1 MIRRV
6 KGNRVILESPFLKGD
21 PLAVA
26 YAREALLHSLS
37 KGEAPIA
44 SHLLYP
50 QALGPDTTPEIRS
63 QGMGAGFVWH
73 RVADRQVV
81 YCDLGISPGMVEG
94 IQHFWK
100 IHMGH
105 FREMPILI
113 RDLGV
118 ELPHRPPP
126 GEDLEIGL
134 VEFRWIRPISTRAL
148 PPPAPK
154 NKKKK

>member
-1 MIRRV
+1 MKRN
-6 KGNRVILESPFLKGD
+6 KGKRVILESPYLKGD

-81 YCDLGISPGMVEG
+81 YCDLGISCGMVEG
-94 IQHFWK
+94 VQHFWK
-100 IHMGH
+100 THMGL
-105 FREMPILI
+105 FRGMPDLI

-118 ELPHRPPP
+118 DTLYRPLL
-126 GEDLEIGL
+126 GEDLEIGP
-134 VEFRWIRPISTRAL
+134 VEFRWIRPIATRAL
-148 PPPAPK
+148 PPPTPK